1 MADVIPVQN
10 VKNMLIINSF
20 YLPGQPIVCKL
31 HLYFISQP
39 TPVYF
44 FMDIAV
50 PDFSF
55 INSFSFGYLI
65 KRSGDFYEKNTMRIG
80 IGQAS
85 LFKNKINIE
94 PVIYYN
100 NTN

>member
-1 MADVIPVQN
+1 MFVNCIYTF
-10 VKNMLIINSF
+10 IN
-20 YLPGQPIVCKL
+20 
-31 HLYFISQP
+31 QP

-44 FMDIAV
+44 FMNIAV

-100 NTN
+100 NLFKGVTPGLKLTVNF